1 MTVRK
6 CPACGRDVIGRSDK
20 RFCSDE
26 CRIFYNN
33 ALRRRKRS
41 RNRRQI
47 RAIVSNIRQMDEA
60 GAKNLLRLLERISK
74 VFKIMSTFAKPRE
87 KRQ

>member
-41 RNRRQI
+41 RNRMQI
-47 RAIVSNIRQMDEA
+47 KAIVSNIRQMDEA

-74 VFKIMSTFAKPRE
+74 VFKIMSTFAKTRNY
-87 KRQ
+87 RT

>member
-41 RNRRQI
+41 RNRMQI
-47 RAIVSNIRQMDEA
+47 KAIVSNIRQMDEA